1 MDRLGNPERS
11 LELQQFKTHIVES
24 NKLADIMEKYYA
36 PDGAMKKQI
45 ADMRAGTVKAN
56 NAMDDA
62 MHFAL
67 RENQGKILS
76 GVAHGGARGMA
87 SSIAAYALGG
97 PLGLA
102 GAAAG
107 RALMNPG
114 RIWRMQ
120 AIVERM
126 VGSHGGRF
134 AEGMA
139 GLVGKAGSAAKG
151 ATRAVGS
158 ATMLTQDVVSRQ
170 KAYHETLQDLAA
182 MASNRDMVVK
192 ALASWHGPDFAHLPQ
207 SIPAMAESIMRGAQ
221 FALQCAPARPQPGIF
236 SDDELGLLSD
246 SEAEEWSNTVHAAMD
261 PVAVLGFIKHGQ
273 LTPQVLKAAEVAS
286 PELVAE
292 MRDQAAQLL
301 SGTDR
306 SVPIS
311 PVHQAGLTM
320 LLGITPNPTYLFAL
334 QESWK
339 ANAQPTKKISVGN
352 MGDTGVNERYSKST
366 YSAAD
371 RLESGEHQL

>member
-1 MDRLGNPERS
+1 
-11 LELQQFKTHIVES
+11 
-24 NKLADIMEKYYA
+24 
-36 PDGAMKKQI
+36 
-45 ADMRAGTVKAN
+45 
-56 NAMDDA
+56 
-62 MHFAL
+62 
-67 RENQGKILS
+67 
-76 GVAHGGARGMA
+76 
-87 SSIAAYALGG
+87 
-97 PLGLA
+97 
-102 GAAAG
+102 
-107 RALMNPG
+107 
-114 RIWRMQ
+114 
-120 AIVERM
+120 
-126 VGSHGGRF
+126 
-134 AEGMA
+134 
-139 GLVGKAGSAAKG
+139 
-151 ATRAVGS
+151 
-158 ATMLTQDVVSRQ
+158 
-170 KAYHETLQDLAA
+170 
-182 MASNRDMVVK
+182 MVVK

-261 PVAVLGFIKHGQ
+261 PVSVLGFIKHGQ

-301 SGTDR
+301 SSTDR

-366 YSAAD
+366 FSAAD
-371 RLESGEHQL
+371 RIESGEHQL